1 MQNYRL
7 QIRFILVRLSVVY
20 LLYFACRWIFVLLN
34 HHAFPDIDAGKFFS
48 YSWYGLVFD
57 TFSILIANSLFIF
70 LALLPFS
77 FFYKRNYQR
86 LLKVVFLVPNLLF
99 LLLNSIDFAYYG
111 FTKKR
116 STYDLFVQVGGQT
129 DVVALLPSFI
139 KDFWYVLILFIL
151 FIIAIVKGYKPFKHH
166 PVPVYTYTLKQ
177 VLLYLFV
184 FTGCVGLCVLGIRGG
199 FGRVPISPVDA
210 GKYGEPRHADVLFN
224 TPFTI
229 IKSFE
234 TESLSRLS
242 YYPASELTK
251 WCNPYHKA
259 DTAVFTGENVVVLI
273 LESFGKE
280 YTALSGKESF
290 TPFLDSL
297 MQHSLVYS
305 NAFANAS
312 KSIEGIPA
320 ILSSMPGLMEN
331 PYINSPYCN
340 NTLNS
345 MASLLKQRNYHTA
358 FFHGGF
364 NGTMNFD
371 SYAKGA
377 GYNQY
382 YGKNEYGNNA
392 DFDGTWG
399 IWDEPFLQY
408 AVKKMNTF
416 QPPFHTAI
424 FTLSSHH
431 PYKVPP
437 QYEGRFKKGKY
448 ENHACVQYA
457 DYALKRFF
465 ETARK
470 TKWYKNTLFVITADH
485 TSLSDVPYYSNYP
498 GALCIPVLFFRPDNT
513 LAGKENHL
521 FQQIDIL
528 SKVMALTGAGLPYY
542 SIGNQGISL
551 FYYAGN
557 YYCCDDSLCYTFSNG
572 KINRITNY
580 VRDSVHGYD
589 LLNRYP
595 DLQLQKE
602 QKIKAV
608 LQTFNNNLLDNTMQV
623 R

>member
-1 MQNYRL
+1 MQNYWQ
-7 QIRFILVRLSVVY
+7 QIRFILTRLSGVY
-20 LLYFACRWIFVLLN
+20 LLYFLSRWVFFLLN
-34 HHAFPDIDAGKFFS
+34 RQAFQGIGASEFIT

-77 FFYKRNYQR
+77 FFYKRQYQT
-86 LLKVVFLVPNLLF
+86 LLKVVFLVPNILF

-116 STYDLFVQVGGQT
+116 STYDLFMQVGGQT
-129 DVVALLPSFI
+129 DVLALIPSFV
-139 KDFWYVLILFIL
+139 KDFWYVLVLFIL
-151 FIIAIVKGYKPFKHH
+151 LIWGLVKWYKPVKEQMKT
-166 PVPVYTYTLKQ
+166 VYVYTLKQ
-177 VLLYLFV
+177 TVLYLLTFL
-184 FTGCVGLCVLGIRGG
+184 FCIGLCVLGIRGG

-210 GKYGEPRHADVLFN
+210 GKYGEPGHADVLFN

-234 TESLSRLS
+234 TEKLARLN
-242 YYPASELTK
+242 YYPASQLTQ
-251 WCNPYHKA
+251 WCNPFHKS
-259 DTAVFTGENVVVLI
+259 DTSTFTGENVVVII

-280 YTALSGKESF
+280 YTALSGKESY

-297 MQHSLVYS
+297 MQNSLVYT

-320 ILSSMPGLMEN
+320 ILSAMPGLMEN

-345 MASLLKQRNYHTA
+345 MASLLKQKKYQTA

-371 SYAKGA
+371 AYARGA
-377 GYNQY
+377 GYDEY
-382 YGKNEYGNNA
+382 YGKNEYANDS
-392 DFDGTWG
+392 DFDGAWG
-399 IWDEPFLQY
+399 IWDEPFLQF
-408 AVKKMNTF
+408 AVKKMTAF
-416 QPPFHTAI
+416 QRPFHSAI

-431 PYKVPP
+431 PYKIPP
-437 QYEGRFKKGKY
+437 QYQGLFKKGKY
-448 ENHACVQYA
+448 ENHACIQYA

-465 ETARK
+465 EAARQ
-470 TKWYKNTLFVITADH
+470 TPWYKNTLFVITADH

-498 GALCIPVLFFRPDNT
+498 GALCIPVLFYRPDNS
-513 LAGKENHL
+513 LKAKNNHL

-528 SKVMALTGAGLPYY
+528 AKVMSLTGTGLPYY

-557 YYCCDDSLCYTFSNG
+557 YYCCDDSLCYTFGND

-580 VRDSVHGYD
+580 VRDSVHGYN
-589 LLNRYP
+589 LLDRYP
-595 DLQLQKE
+595 GLQQQKE

-608 LQTFNNNLLDNTMQV
+608 LQTFNNHLLDNTMQT